1 MENVDGF
8 HIFGEEVHMNHG
20 EEIQEVQEVN
30 PEQQGNGAPP
40 HLIWTPL
47 MSACVLEKLSNLVA
61 KGVRTDK
68 GFKDFHMN
76 AAAKDL

>member
-47 MSACVLEKLSNLVA
+47 MSACVGEVL
-61 KGVRTDK
+61 
-68 GFKDFHMN
+68 
-76 AAAKDL
+76 